1 MVQLCYVSAFIRL
14 HSYILLLN
22 MKPGDKNSFNSLTKI
37 SVNGKSYNFYSLKE
51 AEKNGLAGISKLPKS
66 LKVLLENLLR
76 FDDDITVNKNQIE
89 AIKDWLKSKSSNTEI
104 AYRPARVLL
113 QDYTGIPAVAD
124 LAAMREAVKEKN
136 KDPSTINPLSSV
148 DLVIDH
154 SVQVDKFANKN
165 SLKENVD
172 IEFNRNAERYSFLK
186 WGQQA
191 FNNFRIV
198 PPGTGICHQVNLEYL
213 SKVVW
218 NEKYKGEEYIFPDTL
233 VGTDSHTTM
242 VNGLSVLGWG
252 VGGIEAE
259 AGMLGQPI
267 SMLIP
272 EVIGFEMKSKMPEG
286 TTATDL
292 VLTVVKM
299 LRDKGVVGKFV
310 EFYGEGL
317 KNLTLADRAT
327 IANMA
332 PEYGATCGFFPIDD
346 ETLKYLKFSGR
357 DDQNVEIVKQ
367 YAQEQGL
374 WASLD
379 VEFTDTLS
387 LDMSTIVPTISGP
400 KRPQDKVL
408 LTNASSNFKKVFS
421 EVTKKEEPNIYNV
434 EKEEFKITDGDVLI
448 AAITSC
454 TNTSNPSVL
463 IGAGL
468 LAKNAIE
475 KGLMTKP
482 WVKTSLAPGSQVVT
496 DYLEKAGLNIYLDK
510 LGFNLVGYGC
520 TTCIGNSGPL
530 ADNISDSIKNNNIYA
545 VSVLSGNR
553 NFEGRISPLIK
564 ANYLASPPLVVAYAI
579 AGTMRFDLYKDP
591 LGKDKDGKDVFL
603 KDIWPSNKEIE
614 ETLRNSLNAEMFIK
628 RYSNVSQGP
637 EQWQKIKT
645 DETNIYNWEDNSTY
659 VKKPPF
665 FDNLPDKPEG
675 FKEIKD
681 ARPLLILG
689 DSITTD
695 HISPAGSIQKD
706 SPTGEYF
713 MKHQILPKDYNSY
726 GARRGNHE
734 VMMRGTFAN
743 IRIRNEMA
751 PGTEGGF
758 TKLYP
763 EEKVMPVYDAVV
775 EYKKRGTDLVV
786 IGGKEYGTGSSRDWA
801 AKGTKLLGVKAVFA
815 ESFERIHRS
824 NLIGMGILPLQFK
837 DGINRTNL
845 KLDGS
850 ELFSIIDLEKGIDP
864 RDEVDV
870 EIKYVSGDIKRIKM
884 LSRIDTKNELEYYKN
899 GGILQYV
906 LRNMI

>member
-1 MVQLCYVSAFIRL
+1 
-14 HSYILLLN
+14 
-22 MKPGDKNSFNSLTKI
+22 MKPGNKNSYKSL
-37 SVNGKSYNFYSLKE
+37 SELEVNGKNYKYYSLKE
-51 AEKNGLAGISKLPKS
+51 AELNGLEGISKLPKS

-76 FDDDITVNKNQIE
+76 YEDDILVNKKQIE
-89 AIKDWLKSKSSNTEI
+89 AVKNWVDTKKSKTEI

-136 KDPSTINPLSSV
+136 KDPNKINPLSAV

-154 SVQVDKFANKN
+154 SVQVDQSAKKDSFEK
-165 SLKENVD
+165 NVD
-172 IEFNRNAERYSFLK
+172 IEFKRNGERYSFLK
-186 WGQQA
+186 WGQSA

-218 NEKYKGEEYIFPDTL
+218 SEEYKGEKYLFPDTL

-272 EVIGFEMKSKMPEG
+272 EVIGFEVTKKMPEG

-332 PEYGATCGFFPIDD
+332 PEYGATCGFFPIDE
-346 ETLKYLKFSGR
+346 ETLKYLEFSGR
-357 DDQNVEIVKQ
+357 DKETVTIVEK
-367 YAQEQGL
+367 YAKEQGL
-374 WASLD
+374 WASD
-379 VEFTDTLS
+379 EIEFTDKIS
-387 LDMSTIVPTISGP
+387 LDMSTVVPTISGP

-408 LTNASSNFKKVFS
+408 LTDASSNFKKVF
-421 EVTKKEEPNIYNV
+421 KEATDKNDY
-434 EKEEFKITDGDVLI
+434 KISKVKDTDYEIKDGSILI

-454 TNTSNPSVL
+454 TNTSNPNVL

-468 LAKNAIE
+468 LAKKAVE
-475 KGLMTKP
+475 LGLNVKP

-496 DYLEKAGLNIYLDK
+496 DYLEKAGLNTYLDQ

-530 ADNISDSIKNNNIYA
+530 AENIVDAIQKENLYA

-553 NFEGRISPLIK
+553 NFEGRISPHIK
-564 ANYLASPPLVVAYAI
+564 ANYLASPPLVVAYAL
-579 AGTMRFDLYKDP
+579 AGHMEFDLFKDSF
-591 LGKDKDGKDVFL
+591 GKDKNGKDVFL

-614 ETLRNSLNAEMFIK
+614 DTLKDSLNADMFVK
-628 RYSNVSQGP
+628 RYSNVSEGP
-637 EQWQKIKT
+637 KQWQEIKT
-645 DETNIYNWEDNSTY
+645 EKSSIYNWDEGSTY

-675 FKEIKD
+675 FKSIKD

-689 DSITTD
+689 DMVTTD
-695 HISPAGSIQKD
+695 HISPAGNIQKN
-706 SPTGEYF
+706 SPTGDYF
-713 MKHQILPKDYNSY
+713 MKNQIQQKDFNSY
-726 GARRGNHE
+726 GSRRGNHE

-751 PGTEGGF
+751 PGTEGGY

-763 EEKVMPVYDAVV
+763 EGKVMTVYDAVV
-775 EYKKRGTDLVV
+775 EYKKRGTDLIVV
-786 IGGKEYGTGSSRDWA
+786 GGKEYGTGSSRDWA
-801 AKGTKLLGVKAVFA
+801 AKGTKLLGIKVVLA

-824 NLIGMGILPLQFK
+824 NLIGMGILPLQFLG
-837 DGINRTNL
+837 DMNRKNL
-845 KLDGS
+845 DLSGS
-850 ELFSIIDLEKGIDP
+850 ELLSVIDIEKGINPSDK
-864 RDEVDV
+864 VKL
-870 EIKYVSGDIKRIKM
+870 EIKYSSGDIKIIET
-884 LSRIDTKNELEYYKN
+884 LCRIDTKNELEYYKN